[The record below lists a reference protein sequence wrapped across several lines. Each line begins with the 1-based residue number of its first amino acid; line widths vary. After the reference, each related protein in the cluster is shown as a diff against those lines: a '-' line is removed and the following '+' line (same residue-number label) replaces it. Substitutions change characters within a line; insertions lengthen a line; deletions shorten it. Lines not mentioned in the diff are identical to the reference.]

1 MCKVS
6 ERNTLQ
12 KEKEVNTMYDLI
24 AVNYDNDRPTVSARE
39 LHGYLNVKTA
49 FTDWF
54 PRMCEY
60 GFEEGKDFYSFLSES
75 TGGRPKT
82 EYQLTIEMAKEICM
96 LQRSDEGKQA
106 RLYFIELEQKCNS
119 PEMVMSRALQFSQKQ
134 IASLTQVN
142 NALIEENIVM
152 KPKADY
158 YDNIIAH
165 GKAVN
170 FTDAAKLI
178 GVPRNRLINE
188 LMQAGFTYRDGYGD
202 IRAYQRSIDQGLCK
216 HKQFCSDRNGHSGI
230 QVLITPKGIEKFM
243 QIMRANV

>member
-1 MCKVS
+1 
-6 ERNTLQ
+6 
-12 KEKEVNTMYDLI
+12 MYDLI

-106 RLYFIELEQKCNS
+106 RLYFIELEKKWNS

-134 IASLTQVN
+134 IASLTQAN
-142 NALIEENIVM
+142 NALIEENTVM

-188 LMQAGFTYRDGYGD
+188 LMKLGYIYRDNYGD
-202 IRAYQRSIDQGLCK
+202 IRAYMRSIDQELCK
-216 HKQFCSDRNGHSGI
+216 HKQFCSDRNGHNGI

-243 QIMRANV
+243 QIMRANT

>member
-1 MCKVS
+1 
-6 ERNTLQ
+6 
-12 KEKEVNTMYDLI
+12 MYELI

-39 LHGYLNVKTA
+39 LHKFLNVKTA
-49 FTDWF
+49 FKDWF

-60 GFEEGKDFYSFLSES
+60 GFEENKDFNPLIFERVRFEGERKV
-75 TGGRPKT
+75 TREIT
-82 EYQLTIEMAKEICM
+82 DYQLTIEMSKEICM
-96 LQRSDEGKQA
+96 LQRSPEGKQA
-106 RLYFIELEQKCNS
+106 RTYFIELEKKWNS

-142 NALIEENIVM
+142 NALIEENSVM
-152 KPKADY
+152 KPKAEY
-158 YDNIIAH
+158 YDSVIAH
-165 GKAVN
+165 GKSVN

-188 LMQAGFTYRDGYGD
+188 LMQAGFTYRDSYGD